1 MNMWLAIVL
10 VGLGS
15 YAIRL
20 VPLLLGERMR
30 LSERADRTLRHTAVA
45 AMTAL
50 MVLAVKKISADP
62 LSPDTI
68 PVGVALAI
76 SGAVA
81 LLGRSMAIVVL
92 CGGVSYGVALGAL
105 RMMIG

>member
-10 VGLGS
+10 VGVGS

-30 LSERADRTLRHTAVA
+30 LSERADTTLRHTAVA

-50 MVLAVKKISADP
+50 MVLGVKRISSDP
-62 LSPDTI
+62 FSPDTI
-68 PVGVALAI
+68 PVGMALAI
-76 SGAVA
+76 SAAVA
-81 LLGRSMAIVVL
+81 LRGRSMAIVVL
-92 CGGVSYGVALGAL
+92 CGGVTYGLALSAL
-105 RMMIG
+105 RMVIG

>member
-15 YAIRL
+15 YAFRL
-20 VPLLLGERMR
+20 IPLLLGERMR
-30 LSERADRTLRHTAVA
+30 LSERADATLRHTAVA

-50 MVLAVKKISADP
+50 MVLGVRRITSDP
-62 LSPDTI
+62 FSPDTI
-68 PVGVALAI
+68 PVGIALAI

-81 LLGRSMAIVVL
+81 LRGRSMAIVVL
-92 CGGVSYGVALGAL
+92 CGAVTYGLALGAL
-105 RMMIG
+105 RIVIA